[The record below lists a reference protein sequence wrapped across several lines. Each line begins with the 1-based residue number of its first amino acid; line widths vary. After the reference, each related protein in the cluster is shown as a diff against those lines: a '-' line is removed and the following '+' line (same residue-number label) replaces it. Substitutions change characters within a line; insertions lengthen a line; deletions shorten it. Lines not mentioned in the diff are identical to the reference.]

1 LHYLTFKYSRF
12 SYCNTSTLL
21 SFYIEE
27 RPIFDAGADGVAG
40 AVFRDTQPLRQLRK
54 QTSVPHCVIGGCN
67 RSSQIRVF
75 LEAVFNMLSVL
86 WPGRLYICYAWN
98 VLGLSTLRRL
108 STAGLILCRIICSS
122 SL

>member
-1 LHYLTFKYSRF
+1 MTFPQCTNNVIRPILCITLHSNIAVFHIATHR
-12 SYCNTSTLL
+12 LL

-67 RSSQIRVF
+67 RSSQIQVF

-86 WPGRLYICYAWN
+86 
-98 VLGLSTLRRL
+98 
-108 STAGLILCRIICSS
+108 
-122 SL
+122 